1 MAGRK
6 TSAVNVQ
13 VVTPSVSTRPR
24 LSSPLWL
31 ATINAPK
38 PRIVVSASTSTEL
51 AVEALIR

>member
-24 LSSPLWL
+24 LSRPLWL
-31 ATINAPK
+31 ATISAPK